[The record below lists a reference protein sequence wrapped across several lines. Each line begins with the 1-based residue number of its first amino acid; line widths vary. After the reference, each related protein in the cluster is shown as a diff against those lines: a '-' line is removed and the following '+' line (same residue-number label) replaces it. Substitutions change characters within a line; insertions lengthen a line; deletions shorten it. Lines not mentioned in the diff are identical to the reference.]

1 MVKVIHLADDGTEMA
16 AIEVDDFTIEVI
28 YSGIAEMLREAAAS
42 NGPVAK
48 CARCP
53 RQSLQHERH
62 WWRLRSR
69 HDLRTESPC
78 GRRLDQQ
85 VLHSFGSGTDGA
97 QSQGGLIF
105 DAEGNLYGMTT
116 YGGINGLGIVFE
128 LSPTAGGSRTETVLH
143 NFAGGA
149 DGANP
154 FAGVIFDPAGNLY
167 GVTYFGQTVFKMTE
181 AGGSWTVNT
190 LYSFDENETQ
200 GSGPW
205 PTVTLDAA
213 GNIYGTANMETPPTV
228 RVPLLR

>member
-1 MVKVIHLADDGTEMA
+1 M
-16 AIEVDDFTIEVI
+16 
-28 YSGIAEMLREAAAS
+28 
-42 NGPVAK
+42 
-48 CARCP
+48 
-53 RQSLQHERH
+53 
-62 WWRLRSR
+62 
-69 HDLRTESPC
+69 
-78 GRRLDQQ
+78 
-85 VLHSFGSGTDGA
+85 
-97 QSQGGLIF
+97 
-105 DAEGNLYGMTT
+105 
-116 YGGINGLGIVFE
+116 
-128 LSPTAGGSRTETVLH
+128 LH

-213 GNIYGTANMETPPTV
+213 GNIYGTAQYGDPANGGAAFEMRPTGDGNWAYKV
-228 RVPLLR
+228 LHSFGMSPGDGMSPSFTRIVISGDNTLLGITWEGGSYGGGTLYEIRP